1 MRQPPV
7 DGHVDT
13 VIVAWAEVDGGEV
26 PVLELRR
33 QGRIALGAELR
44 PIPVL
49 SFFLGYGFPNDSY
62 SWRTSFGI
70 GLNFKELEFGF
81 GIQSIEHFYP
91 GYSTKG
97 LAFGTYVNI
106 RT

>member
-1 MRQPPV
+1 MYKTKQVSLSADYIQGFGDSPE
-7 DGHVDT
+7 
-13 VIVAWAEVDGGEV
+13 IS
-26 PVLELRR
+26 R

-49 SFFLGYGFPNDSY
+49 SFFLGYGSPNDSY
-62 SWRTSFGI
+62 PWRTSFGI
-70 GLNFKELEFGF
+70 GLNFKGLEFGF

-91 GYSTKG
+91 GYSSKG